1 MTQNNVS
8 QPINQRRLRE
18 MLNLSP
24 SVIRHLKETNI
35 LQYSRVGTE
44 DIFDETSVK
53 AFMDGFNLN
62 DYLTIGECK
71 EILEKEDRG
80 YYTYRMPNMKFYYF
94 PLGFYITVKT
104 LIKGNSDIPTEYRLQ
119 TKEFGKTI
127 YICKKSFNKTL
138 SWLDGIHR
146 KLNPPKPTYVPS
158 TPTQKKPKP
167 KGLSGLKKFGKN
179 NQKPQPKPNPM
190 ILPSMV
196 CPLSPLTI

>member
-94 PLGFYITVKT
+94 PLNFYITVKT
-104 LIKGNSDIPTEYRLQ
+104 LIKGNSDIPTEYRLI
-119 TKEFGKTI
+119 TKEFGKTQ
-127 YICKKSFNKTL
+127 YVSKESFNRTL
-138 SWLDGIHR
+138 EWLDGIHR
-146 KLNPPKPTYVPS
+146 TLNQPKPTFAPISPPKPKS
-158 TPTQKKPKP
+158 QKKV
-167 KGLSGLKKFGKN
+167 GLGGLKKIGGKK
-179 NQKPQPKPNPM
+179 QQTPHPM
-190 ILPSMV
+190 VIPFME
-196 CPLSPLTI
+196 CPLSPLTQ

>member
-1 MTQNNVS
+1 MKNTVS

-18 MLNLSP
+18 LTNLSP

-44 DIFDETSVK
+44 DIFDESSVRS
-53 AFMDGFNLN
+53 FMESFRIE

-104 LIKGNSDIPTEYRLQ
+104 LIKGNSDIPTEYRLI

-138 SWLDGIHR
+138 NWLDGIHR
-146 KLNPPKPTYVPS
+146 KLNPPKPTFTPIS
-158 TPTQKKPKP
+158 IPTQKKPKP
-167 KGLSGLKKFGKN
+167 MGLKGLKKIGGKK
-179 NQKPQPKPNPM
+179 QQIPHPM
-190 ILPSMV
+190 ILPFME
-196 CPLSPLTI
+196 CPLSPLTH